1 MPHTLTYF
9 SRLLGSLRYPSKF
22 ALLASLFLVPLVITS
37 YFFLREI
44 NGQIRFAQDERKG
57 VAYMPPVMR
66 LLQESS
72 RRDHAIQSMAE
83 RPQAKVERMNQL
95 IGEVDLVHARA
106 NLGRNVE
113 TAWAQIK
120 AEWREAREVTD
131 EAKALE
137 HQERLTRSI
146 LALVVEIGKNS
157 NLILDPDV
165 DTYYL
170 MDTTVLSN
178 PAIVTALGHARF
190 LDAKADAASDLGPSL
205 QFAKH
210 IGEIELLKD
219 RLKNSYE
226 QYSQHNPSLVAA
238 TQKNHSALQE
248 SLREVIDHIQT
259 HAAKTGLTE
268 TRAKFVADLD
278 RTERALDA
286 YQTTALSQLDRLL
299 AVRIESFVFRRNSV
313 ITITSLSLAAV
324 ALVMFGFYRS
334 TVSSVRET
342 VRAASAMALGDFQT
356 VARIESRDELGDLN
370 ADLQIMGQGLQRI
383 ASMADR
389 IAEGDLSAR
398 IPSLSENDAL
408 SESLNRMLSNLR
420 SLVRDLVVSA
430 GLVAEEAVS
439 LSEAN
444 DSVRETSRELDAS
457 MEQVL
462 GCLSEVSIAATGT
475 AALCLRQT
483 ERSRSV
489 STIMA
494 SMDEE
499 FLSAAGSAREQ
510 EGLLADLA
518 SASANLKLAQSVA
531 ACNDATLRS
540 HLQEAQAHFGQ
551 LSKTYVDLAANQS
564 AQVSYAGRLR
574 SLAAQLQVQGAD
586 PAWIGEL
593 TATAQALADTTREQ
607 HAMLIRTSCTSE
619 VQSAR
624 LQDVV
629 LRTASEADAAARYQ
643 QIIIEIQR
651 LTGELQSQ
659 VTPYLVRLQEVA
671 EANALSRTEI
681 ERLAESAEQQ
691 LTQVQTLAA
700 STEEVVRLAG
710 TFQSSLGT
718 QLTAI
723 DTLNQG
729 VREVAHLSETMD
741 TAADK
746 FCFNRRENDDVSLD
760 DFVANAA

>member
-1 MPHTLTYF
+1 M
-9 SRLLGSLRYPSKF
+9 
-22 ALLASLFLVPLVITS
+22 PLVITS

-66 LLQESS
+66 LLEESS
-72 RRDHAIQSMAE
+72 RRDHAIRSLAE
-83 RPQAKVERMNQL
+83 RPQANVERMNQL
-95 IGEVDLVHARA
+95 IGEVDLVHARTK
-106 NLGRNVE
+106 LGRNVE

-120 AEWREAREVTD
+120 TDWREAREMTD
-131 EAKALE
+131 QVKALE
-137 HQERLTRSI
+137 YQERLTRSI
-146 LALVVEIGKNS
+146 LAFVTEIGKNS
-157 NLILDPDV
+157 NLILDLDV

-178 PAIVTALGHARF
+178 PVMVAALGHARS
-190 LDAKADAASDLGPSL
+190 LDAKAASTADFGASL

-219 RLKNSYE
+219 RLKNNYE
-226 QYSQHNPSLVAA
+226 QFSLDNPSLVAA

-278 RTERALDA
+278 RTESALEA

-299 AVRIESFVFRRNSV
+299 TVRIDSFVFRRNAV
-313 ITITSLSLAAV
+313 ITITSLSLATV

-356 VARIESRDELGDLN
+356 IARIESRDELGDLN
-370 ADLQIMGQGLQRI
+370 ADLQMMGQGLQRI

-398 IPSLSENDAL
+398 IPALSENDAL

-439 LSEAN
+439 LSAAN
-444 DSVRETSRELDAS
+444 DKVRETSRELGSS

-462 GCLSEVSIAATGT
+462 TCLSEVSIAATGT
-475 AALCLRQT
+475 ATLCLRQT
-483 ERSRSV
+483 ERSRSA

-499 FLSAAGSAREQ
+499 FLSAAESAREQ
-510 EGLLADLA
+510 EGLLATLA
-518 SASANLKLAQSVA
+518 VATKNLMLAQSVA
-531 ACNDATLRS
+531 ACNDAALRS
-540 HLQEAQAHFGQ
+540 HLHAAQAHFGE
-551 LSKTYVDLAANQS
+551 LSKTFVDFAANHS
-564 AQVSYAGRLR
+564 AQVSYANRLR
-574 SLAAQLQVQGAD
+574 SLAARLEIQGAD

-593 TATAQALADTTREQ
+593 TAMAQALDETTREQ
-607 HAMLIRTSCTSE
+607 HAVLVRTSCASE

-629 LRTASEADAAARYQ
+629 LRTASEADAITRYEQ
-643 QIIIEIQR
+643 TIVEVQR
-651 LTGELQSQ
+651 LTGELKSQ

-671 EANALSRTEI
+671 EATALSRTEI
-681 ERLAESAEQQ
+681 ECLAESAEQQ

-710 TFQSSLGT
+710 TFQDSLGT

-723 DTLNQG
+723 DTLNHG
-729 VREVAHLSETMD
+729 VNEVARISETMD

-746 FCFNRRENDDVSLD
+746 FCFNRRETDDVSLD
-760 DFVANAA
+760 DFIVNVA